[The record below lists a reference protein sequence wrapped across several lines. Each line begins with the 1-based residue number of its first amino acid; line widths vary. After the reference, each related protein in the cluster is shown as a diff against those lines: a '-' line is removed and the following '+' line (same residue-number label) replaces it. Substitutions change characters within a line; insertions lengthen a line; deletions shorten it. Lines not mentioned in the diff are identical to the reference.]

1 VWLQSIDTIGF
12 YPRLPGCKYRGLP
25 DKMAVSPIL
34 FFMLFFV
41 FPFYSIVPL
50 FFIACWLAKEVENG
64 TMQTMEESDA
74 TV

>member
-1 VWLQSIDTIGF
+1 
-12 YPRLPGCKYRGLP
+12 
-25 DKMAVSPIL
+25 
-34 FFMLFFV
+34 MLFFV

-64 TMQTMEESDA
+64 TMQTMEESDV